1 LISAYYAINN
11 ILDKMIKSKDC
22 VVEIYVTGG
31 NAKDIIDNCNYP
43 LIHVESLLFDGLV
56 VLEA

>member
-1 LISAYYAINN
+1 
-11 ILDKMIKSKDC
+11 MIKSKDC